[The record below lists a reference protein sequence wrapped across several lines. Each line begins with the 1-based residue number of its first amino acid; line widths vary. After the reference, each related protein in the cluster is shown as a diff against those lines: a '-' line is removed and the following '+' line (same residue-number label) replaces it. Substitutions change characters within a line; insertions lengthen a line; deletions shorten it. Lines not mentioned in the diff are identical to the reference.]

1 MSILKKLKSHSS
13 QTGRTPKRHLHL
25 SLIIF
30 LVCLLF
36 TFLVWDHYFNS
47 TNPLDRE
54 WISSLILL
62 MGTLFSISSGF
73 LVWTLESGKSYLEKE
88 VQRRTEELVE
98 KQRETV
104 AAEARSLE
112 AQRKQKEVEEAYR
125 QLEEVQGQLIQSEK
139 LASLGRVVAGLVHE
153 LKTPLITMSGYGNLI
168 LKGGAEIAVLKC
180 AEMIERQVQRC
191 LKIVQDLLTFARHE
205 NLHLRA
211 VDLPALIDRV
221 QDEMPVGFKDDAIE
235 VIKQYPERASAV
247 IQADPDQMER
257 LFFNLFSNSWQALK
271 EAAGSEKRIAIRILT
286 TENSV
291 QIFFTDNGPGIK
303 KENLDKIFEPFFTTK
318 PAGQGTGLGLSLCCG
333 IVGMH
338 HGKINVQSEVGKGTT
353 FVIELPMGLTQE
365 RVRKKAL
372 HSNPERTRRILV
384 IDDEPAVAQFL
395 TTILHAWNYEVVS
408 AENGEKAFE
417 FISKEARKIDLIILD
432 IKLPDADG
440 FEIASRLRQDQRY
453 AYVPI
458 IFLTG
463 KASEEDFNRAEE
475 FAGMGNCLSK
485 PFDYQD
491 LHEIISR
498 SFSVP
503 VL

>member
-1 MSILKKLKSHSS
+1 MNINKRSSNNVLAGTSKS
-13 QTGRTPKRHLHL
+13 RLHL

-36 TFLVWDHYFNS
+36 TFLLWDHYFNS
-47 TNPLDRE
+47 NNPLDRE
-54 WISSLILL
+54 WISSLILF
-62 MGTLFSISSGF
+62 MGTLFSISTGF

-88 VQRRTEELVE
+88 VQRRTEELIE
-98 KQRETV
+98 KQREAV

-153 LKTPLITMSGYGNLI
+153 LKTPLITMSGYDNLI
-168 LKGGAEIAVLKC
+168 LKGSAGITIPQC
-180 AEMIERQVQRC
+180 AGMIERQIQRC
-191 LKIVQDLLTFARHE
+191 LRIVQDLLTFARHE
-205 NLHLRA
+205 KLHLCA
-211 VDLPALIDRV
+211 VDLPALIDRI
-221 QDEMPVGFKDDAIE
+221 QEEMPVGFKDDGIE
-235 VIKQYPERASAV
+235 VMKQSSERTSAV
-247 IQADPDQMER
+247 IQADSDQIER
-257 LFFNLFSNSWQALK
+257 LFVNLFINSWQALK
-271 EAAGSEKRIAIRILT
+271 ETSGGEKRIGIRILNA
-286 TENSV
+286 EDSV
-291 QIFFTDNGPGIK
+291 QIFFTDNGPGIT

-353 FVIELPMGLTQE
+353 FFIELPKGLTQE
-365 RVRKKAL
+365 RVRTNDL
-372 HSNPERTRRILV
+372 HSNLERTRKILV
-384 IDDEPAVAQFL
+384 IDDEPAVNQFL
-395 TTILHAWNYEVVS
+395 ITLLHAWNYEVIA
-408 AENGEKAFE
+408 AEDGKQALE
-417 FISKEARKIDLIILD
+417 FISKETRKMDLIILD

-453 AYVPI
+453 ADVPI

-463 KASEEDFNRAEE
+463 KASVEDFNRAEE
-475 FAGMGNCLSK
+475 FAGIGNCLSK

-491 LHEIISR
+491 LREIISR
-498 SFSVP
+498 SFSAP